1 MKKRLIV
8 LSGVFML
15 GLAACG
21 SSTENQTENATKESE
36 KSKTESQGEDE
47 VSVQEGSTTEY
58 SIAIN
63 GVEYDF
69 PMSYEEFAALGWKNY
84 YDETGSKET
93 EDGLDASYTKGG
105 MFYNNGDIVGLE
117 FIYQNS
123 SDTYQTYENCM
134 VVGVSVNYEQ
144 TLNGQDDAEDVV
156 IIPDGS
162 IVINNKLSIG
172 ESTREDVHNLLGA
185 DWSEETWENVDYK
198 TLSPMLYYM
207 TDEESVHNMLTMS
220 FDDNDIFREFKYLK
234 ADK

>member
-8 LSGVFML
+8 LVGVFVL

-21 SSTENQTENATKESE
+21 SSTENQTENATKESK
-36 KSKTESQGEDE
+36 KSKTESQDENE
-47 VSVQEGSTTEY
+47 VSAQEGNTKEY
-58 SIAIN
+58 SIAID

-69 PMSYEEFAALGWKNY
+69 PMTYEEFTALGWKNY
-84 YDETGSKET
+84 YDETGSEEA

-117 FIYQNS
+117 FIYQNA

-134 VVGVSVNYEQ
+134 IVGVCVNYEQ
-144 TLNGQDDAEDVV
+144 TLNGQDNAEDVV

-162 IVINNKLSIG
+162 IVINNSLSIG
-172 ESTREDVHNLLGA
+172 QSTREDVHDLLGE
-185 DWSEETWENVDYK
+185 DWSEKTWENVDYT

-207 TDEESVHNMLTMS
+207 TEEESTDDMLTMS
-220 FDDNDIFREFKYLK
+220 FDDNDILYEFQYIK